1 MEKNY
6 ALKNAPLVKIL
17 GSGIPPI
24 VLIVALLAFWQISCV
39 VRDIPTWMLARPTAV
54 GGALASGFG
63 ALLPDILST
72 YANIIIGFA
81 LAVAIGLAVAI
92 LISSFS
98 LLSSAL
104 TPLIIALCCIPMV
117 TLVPMM
123 MLVLGTGP
131 NVKIIAIIIQ
141 AFPLV
146 NLNSVVAFLNVSPER
161 LELMQSLKANRVQ
174 SFLYCVFPD
183 GIHGVFTG
191 IRLASIMAMVTGVSS
206 EIIGGNA
213 GLGSRI
219 IYFINFSK
227 TADAFSCIIYIA
239 VLGIIIY
246 GVISIIESRV
256 KW

>member
-1 MEKNY
+1 MENY
-6 ALKNAPLVKIL
+6 ALKNKPIMRLL
-17 GSGIPPI
+17 STGLPPV
-24 VLIVALLAFWQISCV
+24 VLIIILLAVWQIACIAGN
-39 VRDIPTWMLARPTAV
+39 IPKWMLARPTDV
-54 GGALASGFG
+54 GVALTADFKE
-63 ALLPDILST
+63 LLPDILST
-72 YANIIIGFA
+72 YINIIVGFL
-81 LAVAIGLAVAI
+81 LAVAIGLVIAV

-98 LLSSAL
+98 LLSAAL

-131 NVKIIAIIIQ
+131 DVKIIAIIIQ

-146 NLNSVVAFLNVSPER
+146 NLNSVVAFINVNPER
-161 LELMQSLKANRVQ
+161 LELMKSLKANKVQ
-174 SFLYCVFPD
+174 TFTQCIFPD

-191 IRLASIMAMVTGVSS
+191 IRLASIMAMVTGVAS
-206 EIIGGNA
+206 EIVGGKA

-227 TADAFSCIIYIA
+227 TADAFSCIVYIA
-239 VLGIIIY
+239 VLGILIY
-246 GVISIIESRV
+246 GIISIVERQI